1 MNGLHCIPAT
11 GIFYVHERSTGKK
24 LSMGNINNIDEIVDS
39 KKVLEVIREASLRAS
54 NAIMD
59 IYRTGDFSIERK
71 ADDSP
76 LTRADKASNA
86 IIVKALRENFPD
98 FAILSEEEKDNKERM
113 NNDFCFVV
121 DPLDGTKEFIKKN
134 GQFTT
139 NIALTY
145 KHRSVLGLIELP
157 VKREVYW
164 AALGK
169 GSYMSDDQGNVSRIH
184 VSQVTGPD
192 KIRVVESLS
201 HNAPEMDELIQK
213 YNIKNFVQMGSSIK
227 GCLIARGDAELYY
240 RHNPTMEWDTCAMQI
255 IAEEAGAIFRQM
267 DDSEMLYNREDT
279 VNRKGFYIINDE
291 RNRLR

>member
-1 MNGLHCIPAT
+1 
-11 GIFYVHERSTGKK
+11 
-24 LSMGNINNIDEIVDS
+24 MGNINNIDEIVDS